1 MGNKLPREIA
11 PGVFWIGD
19 CLAQRHKGKIY
30 HGYNAAFLVAGETA
44 SCLVETGHPK
54 DFPVIAR
61 HMDEL
66 FARGVAP
73 LKYLFVTHQETPHC
87 GGLGRIL
94 KAHPEAILC
103 GDVSDYH
110 LAFPQYEHR
119 MRWMKEGDEIDL
131 GGRTLMAV
139 EPVIRDL
146 RTTWWGFDTR
156 ERVLFPGDG
165 FAYSHYHEDGHCG
178 LVAEEATSLD
188 LPDVS
193 STFADLALFWTKF
206 ADMNAYCDRLD
217 LLIERLGVK
226 TIAPTHG
233 LPITDVRATVPKV
246 HAGLKAAALMPESGT
261 NREGAAD
268 RRGGGA
274 NGGLTCQTRL
284 ERLPRAQRLAVRSPL
299 PEQVWG
305 TRSAHA
311 AGRDLVEI
319 DAGRFLGRKVDVD
332 VVAVRVPDI
341 DLHRSGAR
349 HLARLVAHLVAL
361 QAANELL
368 QPGGREGEVLEL

>member
-1 MGNKLPREIA
+1 MANKLPREIA

-19 CLAQRHKGKIY
+19 CLAQRHKNKIY

-54 DFPVIAR
+54 
-61 HMDEL
+61 
-66 FARGVAP
+66 
-73 LKYLFVTHQETPHC
+73 
-87 GGLGRIL
+87 
-94 KAHPEAILC
+94 AILC

-178 LVAEEATSLD
+178 LVAEEAVSLD

-217 LLIERLGVK
+217 HLIERLDIK

-233 LPITDVRATVPKV
+233 LPITDVKATVPKV
-246 HAGLKAAALMPESGT
+246 QAGLKAAALTPESGT
-261 NREGAAD
+261 NEKVSLAGA
-268 RRGGGA
+268 GA
-274 NGGLTCQTRL
+274 
-284 ERLPRAQRLAVRSPL
+284 PAP
-299 PEQVWG
+299 
-305 TRSAHA
+305 A
-311 AGRDLVEI
+311 A
-319 DAGRFLGRKVDVD
+319 
-332 VVAVRVPDI
+332 
-341 DLHRSGAR
+341 
-349 HLARLVAHLVAL
+349 
-361 QAANELL
+361 
-368 QPGGREGEVLEL
+368 